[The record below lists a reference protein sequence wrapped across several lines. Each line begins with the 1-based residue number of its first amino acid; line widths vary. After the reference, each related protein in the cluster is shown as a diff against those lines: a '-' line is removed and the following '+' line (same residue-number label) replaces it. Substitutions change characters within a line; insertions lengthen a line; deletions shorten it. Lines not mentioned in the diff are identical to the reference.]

1 MTAYSAAKAGVIGFT
16 FALAKEVVDDGITV
30 NCVAPYGTLSDNP
43 ADFSRGSRFHPDNAF
58 FRNAFANTKPSDMA
72 KRQRTGP
79 LERSIA
85 KPEEVS
91 SAVLYLASDRAGFVT
106 GQVFTVDGG
115 TLL

>member
-1 MTAYSAAKAGVIGFT
+1 MSTYCADRNNIVLIDSYARFGGDKGPTDIRADSFEKCLSQLRGDRRSLNHG
-16 FALAKEVVDDGITV
+16 
-30 NCVAPYGTLSDNP
+30 GTPETDATL
-43 ADFSRGSRFHPDNAF
+43 R
-58 FRNAFANTKPSDMA
+58 TKFGP